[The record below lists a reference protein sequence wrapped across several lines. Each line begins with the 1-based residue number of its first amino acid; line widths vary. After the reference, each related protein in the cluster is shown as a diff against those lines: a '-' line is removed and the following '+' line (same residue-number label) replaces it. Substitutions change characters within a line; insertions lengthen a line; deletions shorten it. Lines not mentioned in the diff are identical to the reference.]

1 MSHDF
6 RNALASGID
15 WKQVVSKT
23 AFIVALTAFVAVL
36 ALMTGAT
43 AYAQEQ
49 TPAEARAEAT
59 EMFGAAL
66 PELELYPDS
75 GVVGVWAWMK
85 DVEDGKGAL
94 SPKVRELI
102 GLAVASQ
109 IPCEF
114 CIHYHRKAAMAQG
127 ATEQELRE
135 ASAMAANTR
144 HWSTMLYGTQADL
157 DAYKAMIDKLFAAN

>member
-1 MSHDF
+1 MNKLLTMIS
-6 RNALASGID
+6 A
-15 WKQVVSKT
+15 
-23 AFIVALTAFVAVL
+23 VALLTAIAGS
-36 ALMTGAT
+36 A

-49 TPAEARAEAT
+49 TPAEARAEAIK
-59 EMFGAAL
+59 MFGASL

-75 GVVGVWAWMK
+75 GVVGVWTWMK

-94 SPKVRELI
+94 SPKFRELI

-114 CIHYHRKAAMAQG
+114 CIHYHRKAAIAQG

-135 ASAMAANTR
+135 ASAVAAYTR
-144 HWSTMLYGTQADL
+144 HWSTMLYGTQVDL
-157 DAYKAMIDKLFAAN
+157 DEYKAMIDKLFAAN

>member
-1 MSHDF
+1 MNKLLTMIS
-6 RNALASGID
+6 A
-15 WKQVVSKT
+15 
-23 AFIVALTAFVAVL
+23 VALLTAIAGS
-36 ALMTGAT
+36 A

-49 TPAEARAEAT
+49 TPAEVRAEAT
-59 EMFGAAL
+59 KMFGASL

-75 GVVGVWAWMK
+75 GVVGVWTWMK

-114 CIHYHRKAAMAQG
+114 CIHYHRKAASAQG

-135 ASAMAANTR
+135 ASAVAAYTR
-144 HWSTMLYGTQADL
+144 HWSTMLYGTQVDL
-157 DAYKAMIDKLFAAN
+157 DEYKAMIDKLFAAN

>member
-1 MSHDF
+1 MSHDL
-6 RNALASGID
+6 RNAHASGIG
-15 WKQVVSKT
+15 WKHVVSKT
-23 AFIVALTAFVAVL
+23 AFLVALTAFLSVL
-36 ALMTGAT
+36 TLVPGAT

-49 TPAEARAEAT
+49 SPAEARAEAS

-75 GVVGVWAWMK
+75 GVVGVWTWMK
-85 DVEDGKGAL
+85 DVEDGKGAI

-109 IPCEF
+109 IPCEY
-114 CIHYHRKAAMAQG
+114 CIYYHRKAALAQG

-135 ASAMAANTR
+135 ASAMAAYTR

-157 DAYKAMIDKLFAAN
+157 DEYKAMMDKLFAGN

>member
-1 MSHDF
+1 MNKLLTMIS
-6 RNALASGID
+6 A
-15 WKQVVSKT
+15 
-23 AFIVALTAFVAVL
+23 VALLTAIAGS
-36 ALMTGAT
+36 A

-49 TPAEARAEAT
+49 TPAEVRAEAT
-59 EMFGAAL
+59 KMFGASL

-75 GVVGVWAWMK
+75 GVVGVWTWMK

-114 CIHYHRKAAMAQG
+114 CIHYHRKAASAQG

-135 ASAMAANTR
+135 ASAVAAYTR
-144 HWSTMLYGTQADL
+144 HWSTMLYGTQVDV
-157 DAYKAMIDKLFAAN
+157 DEYKAMIDKLFAAN

>member
-1 MSHDF
+1 MNKLLTMIS
-6 RNALASGID
+6 A
-15 WKQVVSKT
+15 
-23 AFIVALTAFVAVL
+23 VALLTAIAGS
-36 ALMTGAT
+36 A

-49 TPAEARAEAT
+49 TPAEVCAEAT
-59 EMFGAAL
+59 KMFGASL

-75 GVVGVWAWMK
+75 GVVGVWTWMK

-114 CIHYHRKAAMAQG
+114 CIHYHRKAASAQG

-135 ASAMAANTR
+135 ASAVAAYTR
-144 HWSTMLYGTQADL
+144 HWSTMLYGTQVDL
-157 DAYKAMIDKLFAAN
+157 DEYKAMIDKLFAAN

>member
-1 MSHDF
+1 MNKLLTMIS
-6 RNALASGID
+6 A
-15 WKQVVSKT
+15 
-23 AFIVALTAFVAVL
+23 VALLTAIAGS
-36 ALMTGAT
+36 A

-59 EMFGAAL
+59 KMFGASL
-66 PELELYPDS
+66 PELELYPES
-75 GVVGVWAWMK
+75 GVVGVWTWMK

-114 CIHYHRKAAMAQG
+114 CIHYHRKAASAQG

-135 ASAMAANTR
+135 ASAVAAYTR
-144 HWSTMLYGTQADL
+144 HWSTMLYGTQVDL
-157 DAYKAMIDKLFAAN
+157 DEYKAMIDKLFAAN

>member
-1 MSHDF
+1 MNKLLTMIS
-6 RNALASGID
+6 A
-15 WKQVVSKT
+15 
-23 AFIVALTAFVAVL
+23 VALLTAIAGS
-36 ALMTGAT
+36 A

-59 EMFGAAL
+59 KMFGASL

-75 GVVGVWAWMK
+75 GVVGVWTWMK

-114 CIHYHRKAAMAQG
+114 CIHYHRKAASAQG

-135 ASAMAANTR
+135 ASAVAAYTR
-144 HWSTMLYGTQADL
+144 HWSTMLYGTQVDV
-157 DAYKAMIDKLFAAN
+157 DEYKAMIDKLFAAN

>member
-1 MSHDF
+1 MNKLLTMIS
-6 RNALASGID
+6 A
-15 WKQVVSKT
+15 
-23 AFIVALTAFVAVL
+23 VALLTAIAGS
-36 ALMTGAT
+36 A

-59 EMFGAAL
+59 KMFGASL

-75 GVVGVWAWMK
+75 GVVGVWTWMK

-114 CIHYHRKAAMAQG
+114 CIHYHRKAASAQG

-135 ASAMAANTR
+135 ASAVAAYTR
-144 HWSTMLYGTQADL
+144 HWSTMLYGTQVDL
-157 DAYKAMIDKLFAAN
+157 DEYKAMIDKLFAAN